1 MLNRPIAAIDMGTNS
16 FHMIIAKKE
25 NNQVQ
30 VLDREKVVVRLGE
43 GGSDYDYITP
53 NAEKRA
59 IETLKAFKVIAKKYN
74 AVIQA
79 VATSAVR
86 EAKNQK
92 EFLYKVYKETGIK
105 VKVIPGQEEGRL
117 IYLGVLQ
124 IVPAYEQHALVV
136 DIGGGSTEIILGY
149 KANPLFIRSVKLGA
163 VRLTERF
170 FPNGILNPIKIKEAE
185 NYVKNFIIDTYEE
198 FKNQNLSFEVAIGSS
213 GTAKTVVELIH
224 QNKKNEFSYLE
235 LLDLWEKISRYETPE
250 KRQKKLDIDENR
262 ADILP
267 AGVIILKQIFETFKI
282 SKMVFSPYA
291 LREGVLYELLYR
303 KNKKNDL
310 KEIRRNSCINLLKR
324 FNQEILLN
332 TANVS
337 LKILKYIGKEYPEL
351 LSHKELLEYASL
363 LHNIGVAIAHTSHHK
378 HSYYIIS
385 QTEYLLGFT
394 KNEIELIACIARYH
408 RKSFPNKKH
417 PEFETLTPTEQNLV
431 EFYAGIL
438 RIAIGLTRT
447 HVEPEIEIE
456 KKEYHYIFY
465 IITKN
470 PSDAELL
477 CNMAQ
482 LRKELLENKLQKR
495 IVFYSTR

>member
-30 VLDREKVVVRLGE
+30 VLDREKIVVRLGE
-43 GGSDYDYITP
+43 GGRDYDYITP
-53 NAEKRA
+53 DAEKRA
-59 IETLKAFKVIAKKYN
+59 IAALKSFKVIAKKYN
-74 AVIQA
+74 AIMQA

-124 IVPAYEQHALVV
+124 IIPAYEQHALVV

-149 KANPLFIRSVKLGA
+149 KANPLFIRSIKLGA

-170 FPNGILNPIKIKEAE
+170 FRNGILNPIKIKEAE
-185 NYVKNFIIDTYEE
+185 NYVKNFIINTYEE
-198 FKNQNLSFEVAIGSS
+198 FKNQNLSFDVAIGSS

-235 LLDLWEKISRYETPE
+235 LMDLWEKISRYETPE

-267 AGVIILKQIFETFKI
+267 AGVIILKQIFEIFKI
-282 SKMVFSPYA
+282 SKMVYSSYA

-303 KNKKNDL
+303 KNKRNDL

-324 FNQEILLN
+324 FNQEIPFN

-351 LSHKELLEYASL
+351 LSYKELLEYASL
-363 LHNIGVAIAHTSHHK
+363 LHNIGIAIAHTSHHK

-417 PEFETLTPTEQNLV
+417 PEFETLTTSEQNLV

-456 KKEYHYIFY
+456 KKEQHYIFY

-482 LRKELLENKLQKR
+482 LRRELLEYKLQKK
-495 IVFYSTR
+495 ILFNNTR